1 MVDSK
6 YDQNRVVGTYPVVV
20 IGAGL
25 GGLGAACQLVARGE
39 QVLLL
44 EKHNVPGGFAT
55 SFVRG
60 RFEFEGAL
68 HELSD
73 IGTQENQGALY
84 RFLER
89 LGIVP
94 DKLKFKQVPEF
105 YRSIYLD
112 GYDVTL
118 PLGIE
123 KYTNKLIELFP
134 HEEKGIE
141 EFMKM
146 CKAVLAG
153 IEYIASKGGKFS
165 PGDVLKEHPWLARVA
180 GITLSDLYEK
190 FFTDKK
196 LITVM
201 SQLWG
206 YVGLPPDKMNA
217 YVFVAMLI
225 FYLKWGAAFPIGRS
239 HSLTSALVE
248 AFEHFGGVI
257 RFNALVDRILV
268 ENGRISGVELSNGDI
283 YKCNSVISNVN
294 PICTSMKM
302 LPQDIVPD
310 DYKRKLYE
318 PEIGPSGFSVYIGL
332 NTSYKDLGFT
342 VHESFINSTYD
353 MNHAYETFRKLEP
366 PEYMVAACYNHI
378 YEEISPPGTTQ
389 LVLTTLQMGKLWQNV
404 APDQYFRVKDK
415 IADRMVSL
423 VEKTICPN
431 IRDYIEVAV
440 AASPLTYYRYSKNI
454 EGAIYGTTQSVENGP
469 LLRLKSR
476 GPIPG
481 LYQVGAWTN
490 FGGGFSTTIVGGRIA
505 AGMYLKDKT
514 EKKW

>member
-1 MVDSK
+1 MIK
-6 YDQNRVVGTYPVVV
+6 TTYNENRVLGSFPVIV

-73 IGTQENQGALY
+73 IGSEENKGALY
-84 RFLER
+84 RFFER

-94 DKLKFKQVPEF
+94 EKLKFKQVPEF
-105 YRSIYLD
+105 YRSIFLD

-118 PLGIE
+118 PLGME
-123 KYTNKLIELFP
+123 EYSSKLIELFP
-134 HEEKGIE
+134 HEQKGIE
-141 EFMKM
+141 DFMDM
-146 CKAVLAG
+146 CNAVLAG
-153 IEYIASKGGKFS
+153 IEYIASQGGKFT
-165 PGDVLKEHPWLARVA
+165 PGDVLKEHPWLPRVA
-180 GITLSDLYEK
+180 GITLSDLYKK
-190 FFTDKK
+190 FFTDQK
-196 LITVM
+196 LIAVL

-206 YVGLPPDKMNA
+206 YVGLPPDRMNA

-239 HSLTSALVE
+239 HSLTSALVQ
-248 AFEHFGGVI
+248 AFERFGGII
-257 RFNALVDRILV
+257 RYNALVERILV
-268 ENGRISGVELSNGDI
+268 ENGRVFGVELINGDI
-283 YKCNSVISNVN
+283 YLCNAVISNVN

-302 LPQDIVPD
+302 LPQKIVPD
-310 DYKRKLYE
+310 DYRKKIYT

-332 NTSYKDLGFT
+332 NAPYKELGFT
-342 VHESFINSTYD
+342 AHETFINSTYD
-353 MNHAYETFRKLEP
+353 MNHAYGTFRKLAP
-366 PEYMVAACYNHI
+366 PEYLVAACYNHI
-378 YEEISPPGTTQ
+378 YEQISPPGTTQ
-389 LVLTTLQMGKLWQNV
+389 LVLTTLQMGKLWQNI
-404 APDQYFRVKDK
+404 APDQYFQMKDE
-415 IADRMVSL
+415 IADKMVSL
-423 VEKTICPN
+423 VELTICPD

-440 AASPLTYYRYSKNI
+440 AATPLTYYRYSKNL

-476 GPIPG
+476 GAIPG

-505 AGMYLKDKT
+505 AGMYLKDKM